1 MSGSEISQIAMG
13 FFLGIVLLRPAH
25 LLLHELGH
33 ATAILALTSAVP
45 TIRIGHGTAR
55 ELRGPG
61 RMLVRFGGGGW
72 LRADCGYESSGVGRG
87 ARAAIAAAG
96 PVASLGAAIVSLILA
111 ASVSDPWMRAALS
124 GSAWVHG
131 RIFVTSAWPRR
142 GERPSD
148 GAQILDL
155 LDRSAA

>member
-1 MSGSEISQIAMG
+1 MGNRRSRRIVRMWGVLPGSIGCVRDRPSERWRTDANSPGGGMSGSEISQIAMG

-96 PVASLGAAIVSLILA
+96 PVASLGA
-111 ASVSDPWMRAALS
+111 
-124 GSAWVHG
+124 
-131 RIFVTSAWPRR
+131 
-142 GERPSD
+142 
-148 GAQILDL
+148 
-155 LDRSAA
+155 